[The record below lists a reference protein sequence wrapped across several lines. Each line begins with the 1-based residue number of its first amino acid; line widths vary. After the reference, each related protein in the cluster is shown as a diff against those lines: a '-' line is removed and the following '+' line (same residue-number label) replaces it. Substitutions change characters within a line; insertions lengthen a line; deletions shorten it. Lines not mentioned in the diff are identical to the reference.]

1 MIIYAVREDVLY
13 LQRMGT
19 LRKDENGS
27 SIFRYNSTQHRRR
40 SMNFGVV
47 KHLLYGLYLTNTH
60 ALRLRRIEDPMEKKR
75 ERLSY
80 AKRQLGGLGISV
92 VVDTPEKIP
101 ENGQYLL
108 ISNHR
113 SIIDPPIIEMA
124 LEHTDIYG
132 LWVSK
137 KELYH
142 SPFFGMFV
150 RHGGSVLLDREQD
163 QMGGFFADVKAG
175 VQAGSSI
182 FIFPEGTRNKSDE
195 PLGTFKG
202 GSRILAMK
210 NRLPI
215 LPVYIKTHAG
225 DTLQAAIRDDK
236 TLRTIHVEFGDP
248 IPYKGREDLQDV
260 YREMFGL

>member
-1 MIIYAVREDVLY
+1 
-13 LQRMGT
+13 
-19 LRKDENGS
+19 
-27 SIFRYNSTQHRRR
+27 
-40 SMNFGVV
+40 MNFGAI
-47 KHLLYGLYLTNTH
+47 KHLFYGLYLTNTH
-60 ALRLRRIEDPMEKKR
+60 ALRLRRMSDPAEKKR
-75 ERLSY
+75 ERLAY

-92 VVDTPEKIP
+92 VVDNPGKIP
-101 ENGQYLL
+101 ATGQYLL
-108 ISNHR
+108 VSNHR

-124 LEHTDIYG
+124 LADTDIYG
-132 LWVSK
+132 LWISK
-137 KELYH
+137 KELYN

-175 VQAGSSI
+175 VKAGSSI

-195 PLGTFKG
+195 PLGEFKG
-202 GSRILAMK
+202 GSRIIALK

-225 DTLQAAIRDDK
+225 KILQEAIADDK
-236 TLRTIHVEFGDP
+236 TSRTIHVEFGEVID
-248 IPYKGREDLQDV
+248 YKSRDDLRDV